1 MRPISAA
8 DNLVSLKSPA
18 LRHEREH
25 FKLALIQTSL
35 CDSREQWC
43 VQILI
48 LEQRTTLK
56 RVELFWGRAHP
67 ERVVMVPL
75 LTHA

>member
-35 CDSREQWC
+35 CDSREQ
-43 VQILI
+43 
-48 LEQRTTLK
+48 
-56 RVELFWGRAHP
+56 
-67 ERVVMVPL
+67 
-75 LTHA
+75 

>member
-1 MRPISAA
+1 M
-8 DNLVSLKSPA
+8 
-18 LRHEREH
+18 EREH

-48 LEQRTTLK
+48 LEQMYHFKTSWIILGACTTWKGGDGAFINTRLDAIK
-56 RVELFWGRAHP
+56 
-67 ERVVMVPL
+67 
-75 LTHA
+75 